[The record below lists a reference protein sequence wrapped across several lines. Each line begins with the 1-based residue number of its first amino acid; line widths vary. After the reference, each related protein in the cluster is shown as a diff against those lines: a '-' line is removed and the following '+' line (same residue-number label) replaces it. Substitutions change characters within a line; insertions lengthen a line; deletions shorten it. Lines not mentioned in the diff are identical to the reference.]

1 MPIYEYRCEACGHEL
16 EIIQRMSDS
25 PLVECPACGKPAL
38 KKKISAVG
46 FRLSGGGWYETDF
59 KKDNQRNIAGEASKP
74 AVSPSSE
81 TKKSETKTTE
91 AKSSDSKP
99 ASPA

>member
-16 EIIQRMSDS
+16 EVIQRMSDS
-25 PLVECPACGKPAL
+25 PLVECPVCGKPSL

-59 KKDNQRNIAGEASKP
+59 KKDNKRNIAGDASKP
-74 AVSPSSE
+74 AAAPSSDA
-81 TKKSETKTTE
+81 TTSS
-91 AKSSDSKP
+91 AKSSDNKP
-99 ASPA
+99 STKPSTPA